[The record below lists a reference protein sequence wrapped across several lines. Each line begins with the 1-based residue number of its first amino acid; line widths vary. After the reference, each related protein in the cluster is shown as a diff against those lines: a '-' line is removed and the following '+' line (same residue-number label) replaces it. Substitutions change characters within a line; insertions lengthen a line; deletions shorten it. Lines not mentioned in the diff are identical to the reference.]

1 MYASKITIIFFLGK
15 KNYGILFLYFLVVIV
30 CANHTSNAVTFK
42 RIAYMSILT
51 VFTMITEQTHVGNNY
66 QILSSHNSSF
76 DIILLKS
83 CISRSKKVNYSF
95 DKM

>member
-1 MYASKITIIFFLGK
+1 MYASKRTIIFFLGK
-15 KNYGILFLYFLVVIV
+15 KNYGILFLQFLVVIV
-30 CANHTSNAVTFK
+30 CANLTSNIVTFK

-51 VFTMITEQTHVGNNY
+51 VFTMITEHTHVGNNY
-66 QILSSHNSSF
+66 QAFSSHNSSF

-83 CISRSKKVNYSF
+83 CISRSEKVNYSF